1 MKTDLTPVIND
12 QQGHSQMADSPLA
25 RLLACSAETGMLLN
39 TNSRHASINGLLLG
53 VLQEFASDGIPQVY
67 LTQFGLVKK
76 SVGSLVQ
83 LTQQDI
89 GRQLVLGFENG
100 SIDNPIILGLMYQS
114 SETSSTEP
122 YIRST
127 QPLHIEQNGERTV
140 IAATEELELRC
151 GEAVIVLR
159 ADGHIQLRGEYI
171 TSHASAG
178 QRIRGGS
185 VQIN

>member
-1 MKTDLTPVIND
+1 M
-12 QQGHSQMADSPLA
+12 
-25 RLLACSAETGMLLN
+25 
-39 TNSRHASINGLLLG
+39 
-53 VLQEFASDGIPQVY
+53 
-67 LTQFGLVKK
+67 
-76 SVGSLVQ
+76 VQ

-122 YIRST
+122 HIRST